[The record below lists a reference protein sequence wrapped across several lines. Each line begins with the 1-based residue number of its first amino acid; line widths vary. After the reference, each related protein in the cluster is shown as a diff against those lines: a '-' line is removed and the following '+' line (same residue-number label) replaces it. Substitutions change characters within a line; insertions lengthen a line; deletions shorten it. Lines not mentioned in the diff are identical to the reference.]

1 MPDTTPYLDR
11 IRSLA
16 AGKDPLAIQREAPEV
31 IALLIEG
38 VPDDRLRRRLEPQ
51 KWSIVEIVAHL
62 AKDELV
68 TSWRYRQMLETP
80 GCALAAFDQNIWEQ
94 LGKYGTW
101 SMDEALEMFRLLR
114 KANLRLLKNLSPEQW
129 QAFGVH
135 AERGRMT
142 VHDLAIHMAG
152 HDLNHVEQIRR
163 ILVK

>member
-1 MPDTTPYLDR
+1 MPDTTSYLDH
-11 IRSLA
+11 IRSFA
-16 AGKDPLAIQREAPEV
+16 AGKDPLAMQRETPEV
-31 IALLIEG
+31 IARLVEG
-38 VPDDRLRRRLEPQ
+38 VPDGRLKRRPEPQ

-62 AKDELV
+62 AEDELV

-80 GCALAAFDQNIWEQ
+80 GCALAGFDQNVWVQ

-114 KANLRLLKNLSPEQW
+114 NANMRLLQCLSPEQW

-135 AERGRMT
+135 AERGRIT
-142 VHDLAIHMAG
+142 IQDLATHMAG

-163 ILVK
+163 ILG

>member
-1 MPDTTPYLDR
+1 MPYLDR

-16 AGKDPLAIQREAPEV
+16 EGKDPLAMQRETPGI

-38 VPDDRLRRRLEPQ
+38 VPDDRLKRRPEPQ

-62 AKDELV
+62 AEDELV

-80 GCALAAFDQNIWEQ
+80 GCALASFDQTMWEQ

-101 SMDEALEMFRLLR
+101 PMDEALEMFRLLR
-114 KANLRLLKNLSPEQW
+114 KANLRLLQNLSPEQW

-142 VHDLAIHMAG
+142 VHDLALHMAG
-152 HDLNHVEQIRR
+152 HDLNHLEQIRR
-163 ILVK
+163 ILG

>member
-1 MPDTTPYLDR
+1 MSDTTPYLDR
-11 IRSLA
+11 IRSFA
-16 AGKDPLAIQREAPEV
+16 AGKDPLAMQREAPEV

-38 VPDDRLRRRLEPQ
+38 VPDDRLKRRPAPQ

-62 AKDELV
+62 AEDELV

-80 GCALAAFDQNIWEQ
+80 GCPLAGFDQNVWEQ

-101 SMDEALEMFRLLR
+101 SIDEALVMFRLLR
-114 KANLRLLKNLSPEQW
+114 KANLRLLQNLRPEQW

-135 AERGRMT
+135 ADRGRIT

-152 HDLNHVEQIRR
+152 HDVNHIEQIRP
-163 ILVK
+163 ILG